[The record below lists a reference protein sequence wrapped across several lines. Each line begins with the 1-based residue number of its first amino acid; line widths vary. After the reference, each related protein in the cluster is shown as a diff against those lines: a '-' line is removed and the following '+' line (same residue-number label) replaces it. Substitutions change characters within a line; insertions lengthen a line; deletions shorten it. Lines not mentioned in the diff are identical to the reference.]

1 MVNEQ
6 LRQDLLEMRA
16 EDRTVRQELIDS
28 GELGGPYVP
37 RMEDVHRNN
46 AARLREL
53 IELYGWPAE
62 DVAGQDGAEAAW
74 LIAQHAV
81 GEPDFQRRVLAL
93 LCTCVAE
100 NRVPA
105 WHAAYLED
113 RIAMH
118 EGRPQRYGTQ
128 WVQDSTDGRFRPW
141 SLADADHVNDLRGEV
156 GLRPMQPIPEM
167 GPALPREKQK
177 EIEQDNRWWQQWF
190 IRKGWR
196 G

>member
-6 LRQDLLEMRA
+6 LRQDLLSMRA
-16 EDRTVRQELIDS
+16 EDQSVRQELVDS

-37 RMEDVHRNN
+37 RMEDVHRKN
-46 AARLREL
+46 AARLRAL

-81 GEPDFQRRVLAL
+81 GEPDFQRRVLVL
-93 LCTCVAE
+93 LRACVVD

-113 RIAMH
+113 RIALQ

-128 WVQDSTDGRFRPW
+128 WVLDPTDGRDRPW
-141 SLADADHVNDLRGEV
+141 SLADADSVDDLRGEV
-156 GLRPMQPIPEM
+156 GLRPMQPIPEI
-167 GPALPREKQK
+167 GPALPPQK
-177 EIEQDNRWWQQWF
+177 RTEIELNNQWWQQWY
-190 IRKGWR
+190 IRMGWR
-196 G
+196 K

>member
-6 LRQDLLEMRA
+6 LRQDLLAMRS

-28 GELGGPYVP
+28 GELGGSYVS
-37 RMEDVHRNN
+37 RMEEVHRKN

-53 IELYGWPAE
+53 IDLYGWPAE
-62 DVAGQDGAEAAW
+62 HIAGQDGAVAAW

-81 GEPDFQRRVLAL
+81 GEPEFQRCVVAL
-93 LCTCVAE
+93 LRAGVAE

-113 RIAMH
+113 RIAMQ

-128 WVQDSTDGRFRPW
+128 WVHDPTDGCYRPW

-156 GLRPMQPIPEM
+156 GLSPMPPIPEM
-167 GPALPREKQK
+167 GPALPTEKRE
-177 EIEQDNRWWQQWF
+177 EIEQNNRWWQQWY
-190 IRKGWR
+190 ISRGWR
-196 G
+196 D

>member
-6 LRQDLLEMRA
+6 LRQDLLTMRA
-16 EDRTVRQELIDS
+16 EDRTVRQALIDS

-37 RMEDVHRNN
+37 RMEEVHRKN

-53 IELYGWPAE
+53 IELHGWPAE
-62 DVAGQDGAEAAW
+62 DIAGRDGAEAAW
-74 LIAQHAV
+74 LITQHAV
-81 GEPDFQRRVLAL
+81 GEPDFQRSVLAFL
-93 LCTCVAE
+93 RACIAE

-128 WVQDSTDGRFRPW
+128 WVQAPTDGRYRPW
-141 SLADADHVNDLRGEV
+141 ALADADRVNDLRGEV
-156 GLRPMQPIPEM
+156 GLSAMQPIPEM
-167 GPALPREKQK
+167 GPVLPPEKRE

-196 G
+196 E

>member
-6 LRQDLLEMRA
+6 LRQELLAMRT

-28 GELGGPYVP
+28 GKLGGPYVP
-37 RMEDVHRNN
+37 RMEEVHRKN
-46 AARLREL
+46 AARLREP
-53 IELYGWPAE
+53 IELYGWPA
-62 DVAGQDGAEAAW
+62 DPVAGQDGAEAAW

-81 GEPDFQRRVLAL
+81 GEPDFQRYVLAL
-93 LCTCVAE
+93 LRACAAE

-128 WVQDSTDGRFRPW
+128 WVQDPTDGRYRPW
-141 SLADADHVNDLRGEV
+141 SLADAGRVNGLRGEV
-156 GLRPMQPIPEM
+156 GLKPMQPIPES
-167 GPALPREKQK
+167 GPALTPDERE
-177 EIEQDNRWWQQWF
+177 EVERNNRWWEQWF
-190 IRKGWR
+190 IQRGWR